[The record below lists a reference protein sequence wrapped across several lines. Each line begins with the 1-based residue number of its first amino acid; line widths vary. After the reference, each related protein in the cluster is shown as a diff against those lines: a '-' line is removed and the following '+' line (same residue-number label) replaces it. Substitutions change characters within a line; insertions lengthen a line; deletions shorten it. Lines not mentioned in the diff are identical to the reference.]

1 MDIEAVD
8 SYRYLGVHL
17 NNKLDWTHNSGAL
30 YRKGQSR
37 LYLLRRLR
45 SFGVEGPLLKTFY
58 DSVVASAIF
67 YGVVCWGGNISAGDR
82 KRLNRLIR
90 RASSVL
96 GCPLDPVEVSLWP
109 TASFLCASLCESGDN
124 MALWSEGKKE
134 EDENEHNEDANTG
147 WAEAMA
153 KILGKKTT
161 SGILEKNKELEKI
174 KAAERQEQLERKK
187 QADEK
192 KAWEQMCR
200 EKPDIVKDRETE
212 KALQRIATRGV
223 VQLFNAVRKHQKTV
237 EEKVKDAGGS
247 DRKKAKILGSVS
259 KKDFIDVLR
268 REEGGVRATGKTEK
282 DAVSSQMFVAAV
294 EKPAWTVLRDDFMMG
309 ATMKDWDKSSDQ
321 DEPQEGNSEAAI

>member
-1 MDIEAVD
+1 MSLVEA
-8 SYRYLGVHL
+8 HA
-17 NNKLDWTHNSGAL
+17 LD
-30 YRKGQSR
+30 
-37 LYLLRRLR
+37 
-45 SFGVEGPLLKTFY
+45 
-58 DSVVASAIF
+58 
-67 YGVVCWGGNISAGDR
+67 
-82 KRLNRLIR
+82 
-90 RASSVL
+90 
-96 GCPLDPVEVSLWP
+96 
-109 TASFLCASLCESGDN
+109 SGDS
-124 MALWSEGKKE
+124 MALWSEGKVDSEGESEGERVNDEEKE
-134 EDENEHNEDANTG
+134 EDENEHNEDASTG

-161 SGILEKNKELEKI
+161 SGILEKNKELEKM

-200 EKPDIVKDRETE
+200 EKPDIVTDRETE

-237 EEKVKDAGGS
+237 QEKVKDAGGS
-247 DRKKAKILGSVS
+247 DRKRAKILCSVS

-268 REEGGVRATGKTEK
+268 REDGGVRATGKTEK
-282 DAVSSQMFVAAV
+282 AAVAAV

-321 DEPQEGNSEAAI
+321 DEPQEGNSEAAIQI